1 MRLLYLDCSMGAAG
15 DMLMAALYELMT
27 EEERRKYLDMMNR
40 LIPGVSVQPRP
51 VTMSGIA
58 ATHMDVRI
66 HGQEEKPGEDLSENR
81 AERILSEQE
90 HQGEHGLPA
99 QQESNGLQE
108 SYCQQGFHGGQRAHD
123 HQESHDHQEVHDHQ
137 EPRDHEDSHG
147 HQNHHGDHE
156 HHTPESIREILQS
169 LPIPDPVREQAE
181 AVYHRIAEAEAA
193 VHGKPVEEIHFHE
206 VGALDAV
213 ADITGV
219 CLALHLLHPD
229 RILVSPVRVGSGQ
242 VRCAHGI
249 LPVPAPATARLLT
262 GIPSFGGDIPGE
274 LCTPTGAALI
284 GAFADEF
291 GPMPEMIPDRCGY
304 GAGTKELP
312 GLNCV
317 RAILG
322 SSSTGDPNAASGD
335 QDAVSELCCH
345 IDDMTAEALA
355 FAGEQLMEQGA
366 LDVSVS
372 PLLMKKGRSG
382 YCFTVIC
389 RRQDEERMAAAV
401 LRETSTNGMRVRR
414 CGRYILKPSI
424 RVADTSFGPIRIKC
438 ASGSGIYREK
448 PEYEDVAAAARE
460 RDLPFRQVWEQVLR
474 EAVRTAE

>member
-27 EEERRKYLDMMNR
+27 KEERRKYLDMMNR

-66 HGQEEKPGEDLSENR
+66 HGQEEKPGEDLTGNMSED
-81 AERILSEQE
+81 IPGEQE
-90 HQGEHGLPA
+90 HAEEQEHRGEQDPHTHHAP
-99 QQESNGLQE
+99 
-108 SYCQQGFHGGQRAHD
+108 
-123 HQESHDHQEVHDHQ
+123 
-137 EPRDHEDSHG
+137 
-147 HQNHHGDHE
+147 HGDHE

-169 LPIPDPVREQAE
+169 LPIPDLVHEQAE

-206 VGALDAV
+206 VGALDTV
-213 ADITGV
+213 ADVTGV

-284 GAFADEF
+284 GSFADEF

-474 EAVRTAE
+474 EAVRTAP